1 MKKSSSGLKG
11 FQSLT
16 LKHTLSNRDIRLDNV
31 CFKVKDDIPCAV
43 LIDLDRSSIAT
54 DLFEY
59 KCYFGKSVMYKAN
72 SQLDWNQFGLLL
84 YSLVNDI

>member
-1 MKKSSSGLKG
+1 MS
-11 FQSLT
+11 
-16 LKHTLSNRDIRLDNV
+16 NV
-31 CFKVKDDIPCAV
+31 CFKVKDDIPCVV

-59 KCYFGKSVMYKAN
+59 KCYFGKSVMYKADDGWTN